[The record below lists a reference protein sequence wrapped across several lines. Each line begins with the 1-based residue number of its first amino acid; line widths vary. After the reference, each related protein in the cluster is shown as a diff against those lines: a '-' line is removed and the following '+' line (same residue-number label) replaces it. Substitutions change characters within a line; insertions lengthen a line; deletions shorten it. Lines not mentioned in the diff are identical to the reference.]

1 MTEPFSGARPSP
13 DAEQVVSTDAD
24 TASACLNRAGSF
36 SFELRRKV
44 FPDSLGRKL
53 VPSPRTA
60 RRAFSPAV
68 RRSRACR

>member
-36 SFELRRKV
+36 SFELRR
-44 FPDSLGRKL
+44 
-53 VPSPRTA
+53 
-60 RRAFSPAV
+60 
-68 RRSRACR
+68 